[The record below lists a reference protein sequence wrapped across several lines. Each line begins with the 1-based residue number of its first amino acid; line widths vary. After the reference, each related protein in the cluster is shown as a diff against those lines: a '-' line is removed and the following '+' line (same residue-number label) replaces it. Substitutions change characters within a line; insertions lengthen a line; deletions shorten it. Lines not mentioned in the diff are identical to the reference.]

1 MGLEPT
7 NLPENTN
14 EIVTWL
20 DLLSGFGWRYCMLL
34 EENRIIQKGR
44 LNLRRISKRKE
55 ISILSTRILNLFAR
69 RGIGCI
75 WDLIVD

>member
-1 MGLEPT
+1 
-7 NLPENTN
+7 
-14 EIVTWL
+14 
-20 DLLSGFGWRYCMLL
+20 MLL

-55 ISILSTRILNLFAR
+55 ISVLSKRILNLFAR